1 MEIENL
7 ETWKPESM
15 KPGNCENGK
24 EKQKICKLAPDTLD
38 PGPEPGKTKQHGL

>member
-15 KPGNCENGK
+15 KPGNCENGNK
-24 EKQKICKLAPDTLD
+24 EAENL
-38 PGPEPGKTKQHGL
+38 